1 MTKQR
6 IYIIIQT
13 NTKCVSNETLFP
25 KRSDVLKKEKIIEIF
40 SNSPLFRASLPNTVK
55 YAADNCKICEKQ
67 KGERFDTENSS
78 LFIILNGSASVYGV
92 SKTQPVILNTLKIG
106 RVFGMAS
113 LFGEKCASTSI
124 IAKDNCTYAVI
135 SQACIEE
142 MLKNDIG
149 FTKNYIC
156 FLSDKIRFLNK
167 KIAFFTSGSTEK
179 KLAGYLLSLP
189 IEDNTVKIEMNMT
202 KLAQNL
208 DIGRASL
215 YRAFDAL
222 EANCFITR
230 ENNIIRISSPEEF
243 RKIYGETL

>member
-1 MTKQR
+1 M
-6 IYIIIQT
+6 
-13 NTKCVSNETLFP
+13 
-25 KRSDVLKKEKIIEIF
+25 KKEKITEIF
-40 SNSPLFRASLPNTVK
+40 SNSPLFKSALPSTVE
-55 YAADNCKICEKQ
+55 YAVKVCEICETQ
-67 KGERFDTENSS
+67 KGEKFNNEPPG
-78 LFIILNGSASVYGV
+78 LFIILDGSASVYGV
-92 SKTQPVILNTLKIG
+92 SKTQPVILNTLKKG

-135 SQACIEE
+135 SQACIEK

-189 IEDNTVKIEMNMT
+189 IENNTVKIEMNMT

-230 ENNIIRISSPEEF
+230 KNNIIKISSPEEF

>member
-1 MTKQR
+1 MTER
-6 IYIIIQT
+6 EIT
-13 NTKCVSNETLFP
+13 
-25 KRSDVLKKEKIIEIF
+25 EIF
-40 SNSPLFRASLPNTVK
+40 SNSPLFKCALPSTVE
-55 YAADNCKICEKQ
+55 YAVNICEICETQ
-67 KGERFDTENSS
+67 KGEKFDTDKAS
-78 LFIILNGSASVYGV
+78 LFIILDGSAAVYGV
-92 SKTQPVILNTLKIG
+92 SKTQPVILNTLKKG

-215 YRAFDAL
+215 YRAFESL

-230 ENNIIRISSPEEF
+230 ENNIIKITSPEEF